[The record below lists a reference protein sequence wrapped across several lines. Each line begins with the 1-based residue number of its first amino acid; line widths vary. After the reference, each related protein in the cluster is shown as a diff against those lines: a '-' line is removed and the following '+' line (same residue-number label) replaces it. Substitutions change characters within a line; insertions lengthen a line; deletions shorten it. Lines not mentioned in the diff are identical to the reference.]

1 MNITS
6 TSTKHRLHVILR
18 TRIYH
23 LSLLT
28 KKPAAFSNV
37 LGRKF
42 RSMGNERCSA
52 WTRDVERRAS
62 GSQLWNSWRWKER
75 PWSLQQ
81 VGEKLW
87 TRRFCCFGFKAGI
100 FWKKIGEVMIGVHLS
115 PEMVQLWKN
124 CVLMR
129 VWWFRCS
136 ENWSSP
142 LFAPLIAARVPW
154 GVCFRQLGAVQGM
167 LRSPNQICLDLGK
180 FQVNEL
186 LRCQEESITYQ
197 PKLGWNAAACS
208 LFGDCD
214 EGLVER
220 CWKLA
225 CDTVKFDGKDG
236 TRCESSM

>member
-1 MNITS
+1 MSSYGPEFI
-6 TSTKHRLHVILR
+6 
-18 TRIYH
+18 IYH
-23 LSLLT
+23 FSQKT
-28 KKPAAFSNV
+28 TPAFSNV
-37 LGRKF
+37 FGKEVLIDGQREMQRVNTGRREKGQWIPTLEF
-42 RSMGNERCSA
+42 ME
-52 WTRDVERRAS
+52 VERKTLVAPTGGGKR
-62 GSQLWNSWRWKER
+62 
-75 PWSLQQ
+75 
-81 VGEKLW
+81 LW
-87 TRRFCCFGFKAGI
+87 TRRAFSVLVSRREFFE
-100 FWKKIGEVMIGVHLS
+100 KKLGKWMIGVHLIT
-115 PEMVQLWKN
+115 LKWFN
-124 CVLMR
+124 YGLFLLLMR